1 MSKGLLR
8 GFYANSSRDF
18 RSYWA
23 DIEPCVIGK
32 PHVNLVGKIKQHPGA
47 NLENCNLS
55 DNAIS
60 ALSVDI
66 GVLSFEGLKNVT
78 RKKELNRQTEITP
91 EQGFWNII
99 LT

>member
-23 DIEPCVIGK
+23 DIEPCAIGK

-60 ALSVDI
+60 PLSVDI

-78 RKKELNRQTEITP
+78 RKKNWTVKPRLLPNRDSGI
-91 EQGFWNII
+91 
-99 LT
+99 